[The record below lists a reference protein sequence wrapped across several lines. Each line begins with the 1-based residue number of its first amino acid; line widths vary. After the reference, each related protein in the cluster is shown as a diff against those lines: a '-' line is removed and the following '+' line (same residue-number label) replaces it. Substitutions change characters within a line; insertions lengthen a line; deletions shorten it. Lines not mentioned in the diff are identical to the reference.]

1 MGGTDDPAAR
11 SKTHEDA
18 GSARAMEEVHMD
30 DVVRQIMSR
39 RRFLQLTAASAV
51 VAACSPSAVGSPSTA
66 PGAGSSAGASGG
78 AAPSGGAVSGTINVS
93 YPDEAGLKPKYVEQ
107 AAAALK
113 TQFPGAD
120 VKIDL
125 QKVGDDDYYTKLLL
139 ALDSGTGP
147 DVFHVGGSSIGEL
160 ADASYIEPLD
170 DYVSQWADW
179 SQYPDSVRSGVTY
192 KQSVWAIPYGLDMR
206 WLYYRKD
213 DLQKAGLAADWQPA
227 NVQGILDAAT
237 AVKTANESNVIPY
250 ALYAG
255 PAGSSGTADHAF
267 VPLLWAYG
275 GALQDANGKWIGDSP
290 ATRKVMAYY
299 QKAYDGLSPKEI
311 LTSTKPWTAMRE
323 KLGNGQL
330 ALLFE
335 GGWVYGGW
343 ASANKAATE
352 QNVGYVLHPTESG
365 GPSFTIGGPGTCWYI
380 SSRSANKQGAWEF
393 IKAMNTADIVG
404 KLNAED
410 PHPVARKDAADVA
423 EFKASKYNVDA
434 TAALE
439 KAKFVPPDPGY
450 SKVIEAI
457 QKATARV
464 AAGELGP
471 DDAAKRYTD
480 DLTQALGADKV
491 TSQ

>member
-1 MGGTDDPAAR
+1 
-11 SKTHEDA
+11 
-18 GSARAMEEVHMD
+18 MD
-30 DVVRQIMSR
+30 EVVRQIITR
-39 RRFLQLTAASAV
+39 RRFLQLAAASAV
-51 VAACSPSAVGSPSTA
+51 VAACSPSAVSTGSSGPGGSTA
-66 PGAGSSAGASGG
+66 AGGSAPAGGSGVPPSSGG
-78 AAPSGGAVSGTINVS
+78 GVTGTINVS

-107 AAAALK
+107 AAAAVK
-113 TQFPGAD
+113 AQFSGAD

-125 QKVGDDDYYTKLLL
+125 QKVGDDDFYTKLLL

-179 SQYPDSVRSGVTY
+179 SQYPDAVKSGVTY
-192 KQSVWAIPYGLDMR
+192 KGSVWAIPYGLDMR

-227 NVQGILDAAT
+227 NVQGILDAAN
-237 AVKTANESNVIPY
+237 AVKNAKESNVLPY

-275 GALQDANGKWIGDSP
+275 GELQDSSGKWIGDSP
-290 ATRKVMAYY
+290 ATKKV
-299 QKAYDGLSPKEI
+299 
-311 LTSTKPWTAMRE
+311 
-323 KLGNGQL
+323 
-330 ALLFE
+330 
-335 GGWVYGGW
+335 
-343 ASANKAATE
+343 KAATE
-352 QNVGYVLHPTESG
+352 KNVGYVLHPTETG

-393 IKAMNTADIVG
+393 IKAFNTADIVG

-491 TSQ
+491 VSQ

>member
-1 MGGTDDPAAR
+1 
-11 SKTHEDA
+11 
-18 GSARAMEEVHMD
+18 MD
-30 DVVRQIMSR
+30 EVVRQIITR
-39 RRFLQLTAASAV
+39 RRFLQLAAASAV
-51 VAACSPSAVGSPSTA
+51 VAACSPSAVSTGSSGPGGSTA
-66 PGAGSSAGASGG
+66 AGGSAPAGGSGVPPSSGG
-78 AAPSGGAVSGTINVS
+78 GVTGTINVS

-107 AAAALK
+107 AAAAVK
-113 TQFPGAD
+113 AQFSGAD

-125 QKVGDDDYYTKLLL
+125 QKVGDDDFYTKLLL

-179 SQYPDSVRSGVTY
+179 SQYPDAVKSGVTY
-192 KQSVWAIPYGLDMR
+192 KGSVWAIPYGLDMR

-227 NVQGILDAAT
+227 NVQGILDAAN
-237 AVKTANESNVIPY
+237 AVKNAKESNVLPY

-275 GALQDANGKWIGDSP
+275 GELQDSSGKWIGDSP
-290 ATRKVMAYY
+290 ATKKVMAYY

-343 ASANKAATE
+343 ASADKAATE
-352 QNVGYVLHPTESG
+352 KNVGYVLHPTETG

-393 IKAMNTADIVG
+393 IKAFNTADIVG

-491 TSQ
+491 VSQ

>member
-1 MGGTDDPAAR
+1 
-11 SKTHEDA
+11 
-18 GSARAMEEVHMD
+18 MD
-30 DVVRQIMSR
+30 DVVRQSITR
-39 RRFLQLTAASAV
+39 RRFLQLSAV
-51 VAACSPSAVGSPSTA
+51 AAVAAACSPSAVGTASPGPAASK
-66 PGAGSSAGASGG
+66 PAGGSGPI
-78 AAPSGGAVSGTINVS
+78 PSGGGITGTINVS

-107 AAAALK
+107 AAAAVK
-113 TQFPGAD
+113 SQFSGAD

-125 QKVGDDDYYTKLLL
+125 QKVGDDDFYTKLLL

-160 ADASYIEPLD
+160 ADAGYIEPLD
-170 DYVSQWADW
+170 DYVSQWSDW
-179 SQYPDSVRSGVTY
+179 AQYPDAVKSGVTY
-192 KQSVWAIPYGLDMR
+192 QKSVWAIPYGLDMR

-213 DLQKAGLAADWQPA
+213 VLQKAGLAADWQPA
-227 NVQGILDAAT
+227 NVKGILDAAN
-237 AVKTANESNVIPY
+237 AVKNANEPNVLPY

-275 GALQDANGKWIGDSP
+275 GELQDANGKWIGDSP

-299 QKAYDGLSPKEI
+299 QQAYNGLSPKEI

-323 KLGNGQL
+323 KLGNGGL

-343 ASANKAATE
+343 ASKDKAATE
-352 QNVGYVLHPTESG
+352 QNVGYVLHPTETA

-380 SSRSANKQGAWEF
+380 SARSANKQGAWEF
-393 IKAMNTADIVG
+393 IKAMNTAEIVG

-423 EFKASKYNVDA
+423 EFKANKYNLDA

>member
-1 MGGTDDPAAR
+1 MT
-11 SKTHEDA
+11 EL
-18 GSARAMEEVHMD
+18 
-30 DVVRQIMSR
+30 VRMAMSR
-39 RRFLQLTAASAV
+39 RRFIQVVAASGV
-51 VAACSPSAVGSPSTA
+51 VAACSPSSTSSTA
-66 PGAGSSAGASGG
+66 PVASGPAASSGGGASPATSGG
-78 AAPSGGAVSGTINVS
+78 AITGTINVS

-107 AAAALK
+107 AAAAVK
-113 TQFPGAD
+113 AQFSGAT
-120 VKIDL
+120 VNIDL
-125 QKVGDDDYYTKLLL
+125 QKIGDDDYYTKLLL
-139 ALDSGTGP
+139 RLDSNDIP
-147 DVFHVGGSSIGEL
+147 DVFHFGGSSIGEL
-160 ADASYIEPLD
+160 VDAGYIEPLD
-170 DYVSQWADW
+170 DYLAQWADW
-179 SQYPDSVRSGVTY
+179 SQYPDAVKSGVTY
-192 KQSVWAIPYGLDMR
+192 KGKVWAIPYGLDMR
-206 WLYYRKD
+206 WLYYRD
-213 DLQKAGLAADWQPA
+213 DVLQKAGLPADWQPA

-237 AVKTANESNVIPY
+237 AVKGANEANVIPY

-275 GALQDANGKWIGDSP
+275 GQLQDSSGKWIGDSP

-299 QKAYDGLSPKEI
+299 QKAYAGLSPKEI
-311 LTSTKPWTAMRE
+311 LTATKPWTSMRE

-343 ASANKAATE
+343 ASKDKAATE
-352 QNVGYVLHPTESG
+352 KNVRYILHPTESG

-380 SSRSANKQGAWEF
+380 TAKSQNKAGAWEF
-393 IKAMNTADIVG
+393 IKAFNTADIVG

-423 EFKASKYNVDA
+423 EFKASKYNLDA

-450 SKVIEAI
+450 SKVTAAI
-457 QKATARV
+457 QKETAAV
-464 AAGELGP
+464 ASGQLSP

-480 DLTQALGADKV
+480 DLIAALGADKV
-491 TSQ
+491 TTA

>member
-1 MGGTDDPAAR
+1 
-11 SKTHEDA
+11 
-18 GSARAMEEVHMD
+18 MEEVHMD
-30 DVVRQIMSR
+30 EVVRQLISR
-39 RRFLQLTAASAV
+39 RRFLQVAVASGVV
-51 VAACSPSAVGSPSTA
+51 VACGPSATST
-66 PGAGSSAGASGG
+66 GSSAPAGSAPAGSPGGSAAPPASG
-78 AAPSGGAVSGTINVS
+78 AVTGTITVS

-107 AAAALK
+107 AAAAVK
-113 TQFPGAD
+113 SQFSGAD

-125 QKVGDDDYYTKLLL
+125 QKIGDDDFYTKLLL
-139 ALDSGTGP
+139 RLDSNDAP
-147 DVFHVGGSSIGEL
+147 DVFHVGGSLIGEL

-192 KQSVWAIPYGLDMR
+192 KKSIWAIPYGLDMR

-213 DLQKAGLAADWQPA
+213 DLQKAGLPADWQPA

-237 AVKTANESNVIPY
+237 AVKNANETNVLPY

-275 GALQDANGKWIGDSP
+275 GELQDKDGKWIGDSP

-299 QKAYDGLSPKEI
+299 QKAYNGLSPKEI

-343 ASANKAATE
+343 VTADKAGT
-352 QNVGYVLHPTESG
+352 QKNVGYVLHPTESG

-380 SSRSANKQGAWEF
+380 SAKSANKQGAWEF
-393 IKAMNTADIVG
+393 IKAFNTAEIVG

-410 PHPVARKDAADVA
+410 PHPVARADAAQVV
-423 EFKASKYNVDA
+423 EFKSDPYLVAS
-434 TAALE
+434 TEALK
-439 KAKFVPPDPGY
+439 KAKFTSPDPGY

>member
-1 MGGTDDPAAR
+1 
-11 SKTHEDA
+11 
-18 GSARAMEEVHMD
+18 MD
-30 DVVRQIMSR
+30 EVVRQVITR
-39 RRFLQLTAASAV
+39 RRFLQLSAV
-51 VAACSPSAVGSPSTA
+51 TAVAAACSPAATGTASPAAGASTA
-66 PGAGSSAGASGG
+66 AGSSGAPAGSGAPAASG
-78 AAPSGGAVSGTINVS
+78 AAVTGTLNVS
-93 YPDEAGLKPKYVEQ
+93 YADEAGLKPKYVEQ

-113 TQFPGAD
+113 TQYPGVD

-147 DVFHVGGSSIGEL
+147 DVFHIGGTLAGEL

-170 DYVSQWADW
+170 NYVSQWADW
-179 SQYPDSVRSGVTY
+179 SQYPDAVRSGVTY
-192 KQSVWAIPYGLDMR
+192 KGSVWAIPYGLDMR
-206 WLYYRKD
+206 WLYFRKD
-213 DLQKAGLAADWQPA
+213 DLQKAGLPADWQPA

-237 AVKTANESNVIPY
+237 AVKSANEPNVLPY

-275 GALQDANGKWIGDSP
+275 GELQDSSGKWIGDSP
-290 ATRKVMAYY
+290 ATRKALTYY

-311 LTSTKPWTAMRE
+311 LTETKPWTAMRE

-343 ASANKAATE
+343 ASADKAGTE

-393 IKAMNTADIVG
+393 IKAMNTAEIVG

-410 PHPVARKDAADVA
+410 PHPVARQDAADIP
-423 EFKASKYNVDA
+423 EFKSDPYLVAS
-434 TAALE
+434 TAALS
-439 KAKFVPPDPGY
+439 KAKFVAPDPGY
-450 SKVIEAI
+450 SKVIESI
-457 QKATARV
+457 QKVTASV
-464 AAGELGP
+464 AAGEMSP
-471 DDAAKRYTD
+471 EDAAKRYTD
-480 DLTQALGADKV
+480 DLSQALGADKV

>member
-1 MGGTDDPAAR
+1 
-11 SKTHEDA
+11 
-18 GSARAMEEVHMD
+18 MD
-30 DVVRQIMSR
+30 EIVRQLISR
-39 RRFLQLTAASAV
+39 RRFLQVAVASGV
-51 VAACSPSAVGSPSTA
+51 VAACNPTSTGGGA
-66 PGAGSSAGASGG
+66 PTQGASAPAGG
-78 AAPSGGAVSGTINVS
+78 TGGSAPASGGAVSGTITVS

-107 AAAALK
+107 AAAAVK
-113 TQFPGAD
+113 AQFSGAD

-125 QKVGDDDYYTKLLL
+125 QKIGDDDYYTKLLL
-139 ALDSGTGP
+139 ALDSNDAP
-147 DVFHVGGSSIGEL
+147 DVFHVGGSLIGEL

-170 DYVSQWADW
+170 DYVSQWPDW
-179 SQYPDSVRSGVTY
+179 SQYPDAVRSGVTY
-192 KQSVWAIPYGLDMR
+192 KDSVWAIPYGLDMR

-213 DLQKAGLAADWQPA
+213 DLQKAGLPADWQPA
-227 NVQGILDAAT
+227 NVQGILDAAA
-237 AVKTANESNVIPY
+237 AVKAANEPNVLPY

-275 GALQDANGKWIGDSP
+275 GELQDKDGKWIGDSP

-311 LTSTKPWTAMRE
+311 LTETKPWTAMRE

-343 ASANKAATE
+343 ASADKAATE
-352 QNVGYVLHPTESG
+352 KNVGYTLHPTESG

-380 SSRSANKQGAWEF
+380 SARSANKQGAWEF
-393 IKAMNTADIVG
+393 IKAFNTAEIVG

-410 PHPVARKDAADVA
+410 PHPVARADAAKVPEFASSPYLVA
-423 EFKASKYNVDA
+423 STE
-434 TAALE
+434 ALA
-439 KAKFVPPDPGY
+439 KAKFTSPDPAY

-480 DLTQALGADKV
+480 DLTQALGADNV

>member
-1 MGGTDDPAAR
+1 
-11 SKTHEDA
+11 
-18 GSARAMEEVHMD
+18 MD
-30 DVVRQIMSR
+30 EVVRQIMTR
-39 RRFLQLTAASAV
+39 RRFLQLTAVSAV
-51 VAACSPSAVGSPSTA
+51 AVACSPSAVGSSS
-66 PGAGSSAGASGG
+66 PGAGASGAAASG
-78 AAPSGGAVSGTINVS
+78 AGAPPGSGGVTGTINVS

-107 AAAALK
+107 AAAAVK
-113 TQFPGAD
+113 AQFSGAD

-147 DVFHVGGSSIGEL
+147 DVFHVGGSLIGEL
-160 ADASYIEPLD
+160 SDAGYIEPLD

-179 SQYPDSVRSGVTY
+179 SQYPDAVRSGVTY
-192 KQSVWAIPYGLDMR
+192 QKSVWAIPYGLDMR

-227 NVQGILDAAT
+227 NVQGILDAAN
-237 AVKTANESNVIPY
+237 AVKSANEANVLPY

-275 GALQDANGKWIGDSP
+275 GELQDATGKWIGDSP
-290 ATRKVMAYY
+290 ATRKVLAYY

-343 ASANKAATE
+343 ASADKAATE
-352 QNVGYVLHPTESG
+352 QNVGYLLHPTESG

-380 SSRSANKQGAWEF
+380 SARSANKQGAWEF
-393 IKAMNTADIVG
+393 IKAMNSAEIVG

-410 PHPVARKDAADVA
+410 PHPVARKDAADVT

-491 TSQ
+491 TSL

>member
-1 MGGTDDPAAR
+1 VPDL
-11 SKTHEDA
+11 SQL
-18 GSARAMEEVHMD
+18 S
-30 DVVRQIMSR
+30 ISR
-39 RRFLQLTAASAV
+39 RRFLQVVAASGV
-51 VAACSPSAVGSPSTA
+51 VAACTPSSNNSAPPAGSP
-66 PGAGSSAGASGG
+66 AGSSGASSS
-78 AAPSGGAVSGTINVS
+78 AAAASGTVTVS
-93 YPDEAGLKPKYVEQ
+93 YPDEAGYKPKYVEQ
-107 AAAALK
+107 AAAAAK
-113 TQFPGAD
+113 TAGVD

-125 QKVGDDDYYTKLLL
+125 QKIGDDDYYTKLLPR
-139 ALDSGTGP
+139 LDSNDVP
-147 DVFHVGGSSIGEL
+147 DFFHFGGSSIGEL
-160 ADASYIEPLD
+160 ADAGYIEPLD
-170 DYVSQWADW
+170 AYVAQWADW
-179 SQYPDSVRSGVTY
+179 SQYPDAVKSGVTY
-192 KQSVWAIPYGLDMR
+192 KGKVWAIPYGLDMR
-206 WLYYRKD
+206 WLYYRDD
-213 DLQKAGLAADWQPA
+213 DLQKAGLPADWQPA

-237 AVKTANESNVIPY
+237 AVKNAKEANVLPY

-275 GALQDANGKWIGDSP
+275 GELQDSSGKWIGDSP

-299 QKAYDGLSPKEI
+299 QKAYAGLSPKEI
-311 LTSTKPWTAMRE
+311 LTATKPWTAMRE

-343 ASANKAATE
+343 AAKDKAATE
-352 QNVGYVLHPTESG
+352 KNVRYVLHPTESG

-380 SSRSANKQGAWEF
+380 TAKSKNKPGAWEF
-393 IKAMNTADIVG
+393 IKDFNTAEIVG

-410 PHPVARKDAADVA
+410 PHPVARKDAADVP
-423 EFKASKYNVDA
+423 EFKASKYNLDA

-439 KAKFVPPDPGY
+439 KAKFVPPDPNYG
-450 SKVIEAI
+450 KVVEAI

-491 TSQ
+491 TTA

>member
-1 MGGTDDPAAR
+1 
-11 SKTHEDA
+11 
-18 GSARAMEEVHMD
+18 MD
-30 DVVRQIMSR
+30 DVVRQIISR
-39 RRFLQLTAASAV
+39 RRFLQLTALSAV
-51 VAACSPSAVGSPSTA
+51 AAACSPSATAIPAGPSTA
-66 PGAGSSAGASGG
+66 PGGSAPGGSGG
-78 AAPSGGAVSGTINVS
+78 AAPSTAAITGTINVS

-113 TQFPGAD
+113 TQYSGVD

-125 QKVGDDDYYTKLLL
+125 QKIGDDDYYTKLLL

-192 KQSVWAIPYGLDMR
+192 KGSVWAIPYGLDMR

-213 DLQKAGLAADWQPA
+213 DLQKAGLPADWQPA

-237 AVKTANESNVIPY
+237 AVKNANEANVLPY

-267 VPLLWAYG
+267 VPLLWAFG
-275 GALQDANGKWIGDSP
+275 GELQDSSGKWIGDSP

-299 QKAYDGLSPKEI
+299 QKAYNGLSPKEI

-343 ASANKAATE
+343 FSADKAGTE
-352 QNVGYVLHPTESG
+352 QNVGYLLHPTETG
-365 GPSFTIGGPGTCWYI
+365 GPSLRSADPGRAGTSARGAPTSRAPGS
-380 SSRSANKQGAWEF
+380 SSRQ
-393 IKAMNTADIVG
+393 
-404 KLNAED
+404 
-410 PHPVARKDAADVA
+410 
-423 EFKASKYNVDA
+423 
-434 TAALE
+434 
-439 KAKFVPPDPGY
+439 
-450 SKVIEAI
+450 
-457 QKATARV
+457 
-464 AAGELGP
+464 
-471 DDAAKRYTD
+471 
-480 DLTQALGADKV
+480 
-491 TSQ
+491 

>member
-1 MGGTDDPAAR
+1 
-11 SKTHEDA
+11 
-18 GSARAMEEVHMD
+18 MD
-30 DVVRQIMSR
+30 DVVRQIISR

-51 VAACSPSAVGSPSTA
+51 VAACSPSAIGSSSPA
-66 PGAGSSAGASGG
+66 RGASSPAGGSAGAPPSSGG
-78 AAPSGGAVSGTINVS
+78 VTGTINVS
-93 YPDEAGLKPKYVEQ
+93 YPDEAGLKPKDVEQ
-107 AAAALK
+107 AAAAVK
-113 TQFPGAD
+113 KQFSGAD

-139 ALDSGTGP
+139 ALDSGNGP

-160 ADASYIEPLD
+160 VDASYIEPLD

-179 SQYPDSVRSGVTY
+179 AQYPDAVKGGVTY
-192 KQSVWAIPYGLDMR
+192 KKSVWAIPYGLDMR

-213 DLQKAGLAADWQPA
+213 DLQKAGLPADWQPA

-237 AVKTANESNVIPY
+237 AVKGANEAGVLPY

-275 GALQDANGKWIGDSP
+275 GELQDSGGKWIGDSP

-299 QKAYDGLSPKEI
+299 QKAYAGLSPKEI
-311 LTSTKPWTAMRE
+311 QTSTKPWTAMRE
-323 KLGNGQL
+323 KLGNGGL

-343 ASANKAATE
+343 ASKDKPGTE
-352 QNVGYVLHPTESG
+352 KNVGYVLHPTETG
-365 GPSFTIGGPGTCWYI
+365 GPSFTVGGPGTCWYI

-393 IKAMNTADIVG
+393 IKAMNTAEIVG

-410 PHPVARKDAADVA
+410 PHPVARKDAAEVA
-423 EFKASKYNVDA
+423 EFKSDPYLVAS
-434 TAALE
+434 TAALA
-439 KAKFVPPDPGY
+439 KAKFTAPDPGY

>member
-1 MGGTDDPAAR
+1 
-11 SKTHEDA
+11 
-18 GSARAMEEVHMD
+18 MEELHMD
-30 DVVRQIMSR
+30 DVVRQIISR
-39 RRFLQLTAASAV
+39 RQFLQLTAVTA
-51 VAACSPSAVGSPSTA
+51 VAAACNPTAVGSPPATA
-66 PGAGSSAGASGG
+66 GGSKPAGGSGAP
-78 AAPSGGAVSGTINVS
+78 PSGGAVTGTINVS

-107 AAAALK
+107 AAAAVK
-113 TQFPGAD
+113 QQFSGAE

-125 QKVGDDDYYTKLLL
+125 QKVGDDDFYTKLLL

-160 ADASYIEPLD
+160 ADAGYIEPLD

-179 SQYPDSVRSGVTY
+179 SQYPDAVRSGVTY
-192 KQSVWAIPYGLDMR
+192 QKSVWAIPYGLDMR

-213 DLQKAGLAADWQPA
+213 DLTKAGLAADWQPA

-237 AVKTANESNVIPY
+237 AVKNANEANVLPY

-275 GALQDANGKWIGDSP
+275 GELQDASGKWIGDSP

-323 KLGNGQL
+323 KLGNGGL

-343 ASANKAATE
+343 ASADKAATE
-352 QNVGYVLHPTESG
+352 QNVGYLLHPTESA

-380 SSRSANKQGAWEF
+380 SAQSANKQGAWEF
-393 IKAMNTADIVG
+393 IKAMNSAEIVG

-423 EFKASKYNVDA
+423 EFKSDPYLLAS
-434 TAALE
+434 TAALA
-439 KAKFVPPDPGY
+439 KARFAPPDPGY
-450 SKVIEAI
+450 SKVIGAI

>member
-1 MGGTDDPAAR
+1 MVDIA
-11 SKTHEDA
+11 
-18 GSARAMEEVHMD
+18 
-30 DVVRQIMSR
+30 RQILSR
-39 RRFLQLTAASAV
+39 RRFLQLTAATAV
-51 VAACSPSAVGSPSTA
+51 VAACNPTGTATSNPGGSQP
-66 PGAGSSAGASGG
+66 AGGSGG
-78 AAPSGGAVSGTINVS
+78 GLPSGGTVSGTINVS

-107 AAAALK
+107 AAAAVK
-113 TQFPGAD
+113 GQFPGAD

-160 ADASYIEPLD
+160 ADAGYIEPLD
-170 DYVSQWADW
+170 GYVSQWADW
-179 SQYPDSVRSGVTY
+179 SQYPDAVKSGVTY
-192 KQSVWAIPYGLDMR
+192 QKSVWAIPYGLDMR

-213 DLQKAGLAADWQPA
+213 VLQKAGLAADWQPA
-227 NVQGILDAAT
+227 NVQGILDAAN
-237 AVKTANESNVIPY
+237 AVKTANEANVLPY

-275 GALQDANGKWIGDSP
+275 GELQDANGKWIGDSP

-323 KLGNGQL
+323 KLGNGGL

-343 ASANKAATE
+343 VSKDKAATE
-352 QNVGYVLHPTESG
+352 QNIGYLLHPTESG

-380 SSRSANKQGAWEF
+380 SARSANKQGAWEF
-393 IKAMNTADIVG
+393 IKAMNSAEIVG

-450 SKVIEAI
+450 SKVIGAI

-471 DDAAKRYTD
+471 DDAAKRYTE
-480 DLTQALGADKV
+480 DLSQALGADKV
-491 TSQ
+491 TSI

>member
-1 MGGTDDPAAR
+1 
-11 SKTHEDA
+11 
-18 GSARAMEEVHMD
+18 MD
-30 DVVRQIMSR
+30 EVVRQIITR
-39 RRFLQLTAASAV
+39 RRFLQLAAASAV
-51 VAACSPSAVGSPSTA
+51 VAACSPSTGGTGSAA
-66 PGAGSSAGASGG
+66 PGGSTSAGGSAPAGGSGVPPASGG
-78 AAPSGGAVSGTINVS
+78 GVTGTINVS

-107 AAAALK
+107 AAAAVK
-113 TQFPGAD
+113 AQFSGAD

-125 QKVGDDDYYTKLLL
+125 QKVGDDDFYTKLLL

-160 ADASYIEPLD
+160 ADASYFEPLD

-179 SQYPDSVRSGVTY
+179 SQYPDSVKSGVTY
-192 KQSVWAIPYGLDMR
+192 KGSVWAIPYGLDMR

-237 AVKTANESNVIPY
+237 AVKNAKESNVLPY

-275 GALQDANGKWIGDSP
+275 GELQDSSGKWIGDSP
-290 ATRKVMAYY
+290 ATKKVMAYY

-343 ASANKAATE
+343 ASADKAATE
-352 QNVGYVLHPTESG
+352 KNVGYVLHPTETG

-393 IKAMNTADIVG
+393 IKAFNTADIVG

-491 TSQ
+491 VSQ